1 MKYGIISDI
10 HANLEAFEE
19 VLSFLEDKVDKI
31 ICLGDII
38 GYNANPNECVE
49 IVKMNKFPTV
59 AGNHEYMVENILDSN
74 AMGINPIA
82 QASMEWTKKILK
94 PENLKFIE
102 SIPPRLELPDFQIAH
117 GSVRDPILEY
127 VTNIEIAEP
136 SFKLMKKA
144 LCFIGHTHRPS
155 LMYQNGGKLNG
166 LSVKGDAVF
175 SIKDNKKTIFN
186 VGSVGQP
193 RDGDPRAACVIYN
206 SDKKEIEIFRI
217 SYDIE
222 KTQDKMRKAGLPQRL
237 IDRLKTGT

>member
-10 HANLEAFEE
+10 HSNLEAFEE

-38 GYNANPNECVE
+38 GYNANPNECIE

-74 AMGINPIA
+74 AKGINPIA
-82 QASMEWTKKILK
+82 QASIEWTKRALT
-94 PENLKFIE
+94 PENLKFVETIQ
-102 SIPPRLELPDFQIAH
+102 PRLEFEDFQIAH

-127 VTNIEIAEP
+127 VSSLEIAEP
-136 SFKLMKKA
+136 SFKLMKKP
-144 LCFIGHTHRPS
+144 LCFIGHTHKPR
-155 LMYQNGGKLNG
+155 LIYQKDGKIEG
-166 LSVKGDAVF
+166 ASVKGEAVF

-193 RDGDPRAACVIYN
+193 RDGDPRAACVIFN
-206 SDKKEIEIFRI
+206 SETKEIEIFRI

-237 IDRLKTGT
+237 IDRLKTGS